1 MHAACGARASVTT
14 GPSLDVSGHGPRR
27 EDEQVGGRRCG
38 AACGGWQAC
47 SSSSSSPLKYEPSF
61 TCTDGPLWQY
71 LAIPER
77 KRGPVFPDFTF
88 LRSTIRKIT
97 FHSFES
103 ISCAQTNKCRGMV
116 CAAQRQCSP
125 ILCTPWISAVY
136 QRPKVQLAPA
146 ASLNRTNTRYM
157 GYRLCGTSEHAASAR
172 NRRNCIRLGVN
183 TRRELIAIF
192 DATVE

>member
-1 MHAACGARASVTT
+1 MGLGGKTSKWEMVRRMGAGLQQQLVVALEVRAILHLHRRSALAVSSRCRTQSVGLAA
-14 GPSLDVSGHGPRR
+14 
-27 EDEQVGGRRCG
+27 
-38 AACGGWQAC
+38 
-47 SSSSSSPLKYEPSF
+47 
-61 TCTDGPLWQY
+61 
-71 LAIPER
+71 
-77 KRGPVFPDFTF
+77 FPDFTF

-103 ISCAQTNKCRGMV
+103 ISCAQTNKCRGRV